1 VPSRAAALQ
10 VLSAPDP
17 ALANTF
23 GDVGGPSAMPMP
35 DGSVN
40 VDLAGGPMVTEGE
53 DGSITIDTDPPA
65 DNPPTVEFNGNLAEH
80 MEESVLTK
88 LATQIIDWKE
98 SDEKSR
104 ADWYAMLTNGMALLG
119 LKIEDRNIPFQGASG
134 VVDTIML
141 EAVLRNQAQTSAELL
156 PAAGPV
162 KTQIIGTPNEEVEQR
177 AARVASWFNYYLG
190 EAAPEWVE
198 DMEQMFVWRALC
210 GSTFKKVYQDPI
222 LHRPVS
228 PWIGPHDLVFSENAD
243 ASLEKCQRV
252 TQVIKSTFKEI
263 RERQLSGFYRD
274 ISLMMP
280 QDDGTPNAVQ
290 EKVDSVTGIQPQQD
304 ESHYLFDKDFVLLEC
319 HADLVLEGF
328 EDDSA
333 PPPAEME
340 GEESDEP
347 DPEKTP
353 LPLPYIVTVEMTTK
367 KILAIR
373 RNWNEGDETFA
384 KNNFFVHYRFIP
396 GLGAMG
402 IGYAH
407 ILGNPAKAATAL
419 QRQMIDAETLSM
431 FPGGLRVKGMRM
443 SDNNIMV
450 GPCEFIEVDT
460 GGLPI
465 NQAVAPM
472 PYKGASEVSLA
483 LWEKGRQN
491 AQQLGSMSDI
501 SVGDGRQDAP
511 VGTTLALLEAANRMM
526 SATVK
531 SAHRSL
537 KRELKLY
544 YALFAQYLP
553 EKPYPFPVSG
563 GQKSIMRQDF
573 AGDVNVIPVSDPN
586 ITSYAQRVTQAE
598 ARLRIAQQFPQV
610 HDIRAACHQMY
621 VAMGTDDEKINAI
634 LPPPAQGV
642 PTDPLSENQ
651 MAMVGKPIAVGEY
664 QDHQAHVQA
673 HSVMMEQV
681 PTLAAHISEHL
692 AAAMRVNVQKE
703 LGIQLP
709 PMGTKLPPEIENRI
723 AVLVAQA
730 LQKLKDPAGPE
741 PTPGQIAMAEI
752 QVEAQKVQA
761 KYQEIQAQA
770 ATAAFKEQMAN
781 KRAAEDR
788 QARTATDMLRLTV
801 ERQKVD
807 AKKQE
812 SRFGARRK
820 V

>member
-1 VPSRAAALQ
+1 MPSRGALQ
-10 VLSAPDP
+10 RLTPADP
-17 ALANTF
+17 LDANIIA
-23 GDVGGPSAMPMP
+23 DVGAPTAQPMG
-35 DGSVN
+35 DGSVA
-40 VDLAGGPMVTEGE
+40 VDLATGGPQITEAP
-53 DGSITIDTDPPA
+53 DGAVTIDMNPPA
-65 DNPPTVEFNGNLAEH
+65 DEPPTPQHNDNLADS
-80 MEESVLTK
+80 MDQDALTR
-88 LATQIIDWKE
+88 LGSQIIDWKE
-98 SDEKSR
+98 ADEKSR
-104 ADWYAMLTNGMALLG
+104 ADWQGMLTQGMDLLG
-119 LKIEDRNIPFQGASG
+119 LKMTDRNTPFQGASG
-134 VVDTIML
+134 VYDTILL
-141 EAVLRNQAQTSAELL
+141 EAILRNQAQTSAELL

-162 KTQIIGTPNEEVEQR
+162 KTQIIGSTNEAVEQR
-177 AARVASWFNYYLG
+177 AQRVREFFNFYLM

-198 DMEQMFVWRALC
+198 DMEQMLFWRALC

-222 LHRPVS
+222 LNRPVS
-228 PWIGPHDLVFSENAD
+228 PWITPQDLIFSENSDSA
-243 ASLEKCQRV
+243 LEKCQRV

-263 RERQLSGFYRD
+263 RERQMSGFYSNV
-274 ISLMMP
+274 SLMIP

-290 EKVDSVTGIQPQQD
+290 EKVNQITGVYPNQD
-304 ESHYLFDKDFVLLEC
+304 ESSLLYDKDFILLEC
-319 HADLVLEGF
+319 HCDLVLEGF
-328 EDDSA
+328 ERDSM
-333 PPPAEME
+333 PASE
-340 GEESDEP
+340 GNADEV
-347 DPEKTP
+347 EKSP

-367 KILAIR
+367 KVLAVR
-373 RNWNEGDETFA
+373 RNWNEGDETFS

-396 GLGAMG
+396 GLGSLG

-419 QRQMIDAETLSM
+419 QRQMIDAETLNM

-443 SDNNIMV
+443 DDNNKMI
-450 GPCEFIEVDT
+450 GPCEWIEVDT

-472 PYKGASEVSLA
+472 PYKGASEISLA

-491 AQQLGSMSDI
+491 AQNLGSMADI

-526 SATVK
+526 SATIK

-537 KRELKLY
+537 KRELKLF

-553 EKPYPFPVSG
+553 EQPYPFPVSG
-563 GQKSIMRQDF
+563 GAASIMREDF
-573 AGDVNVIPVSDPN
+573 KGDVNVIPVSDPN

-621 VAMGTDDEKINAI
+621 IAMGTDDEKINAI
-634 LPPPAQGV
+634 LPPPPAAI
-642 PTDPLSENQ
+642 PADPLTENQ
-651 MAMVGKPIAVGEY
+651 LAMVGKPIAVAEY

-673 HSVMMEQV
+673 HAVLMEQV

-692 AAAMRVNVQKE
+692 AAAMRVNVQKL

-709 PMGTKLPPEIENRI
+709 PMGTKLPPEIENQI

-730 LQKLKDPAGPE
+730 LEKLKNPEGPE

-761 KYQEIQAQA
+761 KLQEIQANA

-788 QARTATDMLRLTV
+788 QARTAVDMLRLQV
-801 ERQKVD
+801 DKSIADAQARQ
-807 AKKQE
+807 AQ
-812 SRFGARRK
+812 FGARRK